1 MSSPAAT
8 IAVDPVTFQVLA
20 SRLSGIVQEMQ
31 DAIFRTGY
39 STIVR
44 ESQDASC
51 MLLDAGGDVV
61 GEHAVLPLHVA
72 ALPEVVRAVRAR
84 FDDIAPGDAFI
95 TNHPDLAGVTHAVDM
110 AVITP
115 VFHDG
120 ALIAFCGSIA
130 HKSDLGGMVPGTGSG
145 TARELF
151 QEGIHFPPVR
161 FVREG
166 AVVRDVEA
174 ILRANSRTPDLV
186 VGDVRGQVGVARLG
200 ERRLADTIARYGVDA
215 LLAVFR
221 QKSVATETR
230 VRAALA
236 SWPDGVAEGEAF
248 VDHDG
253 IELDRPVRYHV
264 RVEKTGDRIRFDFSG
279 SSDQT
284 LGPINVRPAL
294 VRGCCYY
301 ATIAMIDPAIENNGG
316 LARVVETVFRPGSV
330 LDPAFPAATN
340 NYMATAMAV
349 TEALVEALTRL
360 NPARQ
365 IAGCGG
371 VGGGLTISGRRSGD
385 GAFVLYESI
394 GSAYGARSGKDG
406 VSGASVY
413 LSNARITPIEI
424 LESEFPARVRRFELV
439 PDSGGAGEWRGGLG
453 PVREYEIL
461 NERVALTLRGGK
473 HTIPASGIGGG
484 ATGGLGD
491 CIVHAARGDRRLSS
505 RFSAEPL
512 VAGDVLQIDKAG
524 GGGLGVPAARPFE
537 RIACD
542 VLDGYVTRDA
552 AIAIYGVDPV
562 RLDAALAAWERG
574 VEPAALRAG

>member
-1 MSSPAAT
+1 MTAT
-8 IAVDPVTFQVLA
+8 IDPVTYQVLA

-51 MLLDAGGDVV
+51 MLLDASGDVV
-61 GEHAVLPLHVA
+61 GEHVVLPLHVA
-72 ALPEVVRAVRAR
+72 ALPEVVRAVRAT
-84 FDDIAPGDAFI
+84 FGDIAPGDAFI
-95 TNHPDLAGVTHAVDM
+95 TNHPYLAGVTHAVDM
-110 AVITP
+110 AVVTP
-115 VFHDG
+115 VFWDG
-120 ALIAFCGSIA
+120 TLVAFCGSIA

-161 FVREG
+161 Y
-166 AVVRDVEA
+166 VRDGTIVRDIES

-186 VGDVRGQVGVARLG
+186 AGDVRGQIGVARLG
-200 ERRLADTIARYGVDA
+200 ERRLADTIERYGVET
-215 LLAVFR
+215 LLGVFR
-221 QKSVATETR
+221 QKANATEVR

-236 SWPDGVAEGEAF
+236 AWPDGVAEGESF
-248 VDHDG
+248 VDNDG
-253 IELDRPVRYHV
+253 VALDVPVHYHV
-264 RVEKTGDRIRFDFSG
+264 RVEKRGDRIAFDFSG

-301 ATIAMIDPAIENNGG
+301 ATIAMIDPSIENNGG
-316 LARVVETVFRPGSV
+316 LARVIETRFRPGSV
-330 LDPAFPAATN
+330 LDPRFPAPTN

-360 NPARQ
+360 NAARKV
-365 IAGCGG
+365 AGSGG
-371 VGGGLTISGRRSGD
+371 VGGGLTISGRRPAN

-413 LSNARITPIEI
+413 LSNSRITPIEI
-424 LESEFPARVRRFELV
+424 LESEFPARLRRFELRA
-439 PDSGGAGEWRGGLG
+439 DSGGAGEWRGGLG

-461 NERVALTLRGGK
+461 VEHAALTLRGGK
-473 HTIPASGIGGG
+473 HTVPAAGIDCGES
-484 ATGGLGD
+484 GGLGA
-491 CIVHAARGDRRLSS
+491 CVVHGTSGDRSLPS
-505 RFSAEPL
+505 RFSAEAL
-512 VAGDVLQIDKAG
+512 AGGDVLQIDKAG
-524 GGGLGVPAARPFE
+524 GGGLGAPAARAFD
-537 RIACD
+537 RIARD
-542 VLDGYVTRDA
+542 VLDGYVSRAA
-552 AIAIYGVDPV
+552 AIDTYGADPR

-574 VEPAALRAG
+574 IEPAGV

>member
-1 MSSPAAT
+1 MTLTAPVSG
-8 IAVDPVTFQVLA
+8 VDPVTYQVLV

-51 MLLDAGGDVV
+51 MLLDADGDVV
-61 GEHAVLPLHVA
+61 GEHVVLPLHVA
-72 ALPEVVRAVRAR
+72 ALPEVVRAVRRR
-84 FDDIAPGDAFI
+84 FDGDIAPGDAFI
-95 TNHPDLAGVTHAVDM
+95 TNHPYLAGVTHAVDM
-110 AVITP
+110 AVVTP
-115 VFHDG
+115 VFADG
-120 ALIAFCGSIA
+120 RLIAFCGSIA

-145 TARELF
+145 NARELF

-161 FVREG
+161 YVRDG
-166 AVVRDVEA
+166 TIVRDVEA
-174 ILRANSRTPDLV
+174 ILRANSRTPELV
-186 VGDVRGQVGVARLG
+186 TGDVRGQIGVARLG
-200 ERRLADTIARYGVDA
+200 ERRLAETIARYGVDA

-221 QKSVATETR
+221 QKSVATEAR

-236 SWPDGVAEGEAF
+236 AWPDGVAEGEAF

-253 IELDRPVRYHV
+253 IALDRPVRYHV
-264 RVEKTGDRIRFDFSG
+264 RVEKTGDRIRFDFTG

-284 LGPINVRPAL
+284 QGPINVRPAL

-301 ATIAMIDPAIENNGG
+301 AVIAMIDPAIENNGG

-360 NPARQ
+360 NTGRQ

-371 VGGGLTISGRRSGD
+371 VGGGLTMSGRRASGD
-385 GAFVLYESI
+385 AFVLYESI
-394 GSAYGARSGKDG
+394 GSAYGARSTKDG

-413 LSNARITPIEI
+413 LSNSRITPVEI
-424 LESEFPARVRRFELV
+424 LESEFPIRVQRFELR
-439 PDSGGAGEWRGGLG
+439 PDSGGAGAWRGGLG
-453 PVREYEIL
+453 PRREYAIL
-461 NERVALTLRGGK
+461 AERVALTLRGGK
-473 HTIPASGIGGG
+473 HTIPASGVAGG

-491 CIVHAARGDRRLSS
+491 CVVSGARGEQRLSS

-512 VAGDVLQIDKAG
+512 VAGDVVRIDKAG
-524 GGGLGVPAARPFE
+524 GGGLGAPHTRPFAQVA
-537 RIACD
+537 RD

-552 AIAIYGVDPV
+552 ALALYGADPT
-562 RLDAALAAWERG
+562 RLDAALAAFEG
-574 VEPAALRAG
+574 GIDPS